1 MLDSGLTDVVYSN
14 HEAVKPNRTPSQ
26 AEPETP
32 EGSPDSGQ
40 IKEVDTML
48 TVYLICSGLTAAYIS
63 TMFIV
68 FRQR

>member
-32 EGSPDSGQ
+32 DGSRR
-40 IKEVDTML
+40 E
-48 TVYLICSGLTAAYIS
+48 AAE
-63 TMFIV
+63 
-68 FRQR
+68 REEQ

>member
-32 EGSPDSGQ
+32 DGSRREAAEREKQCQTKREQEQPT
-40 IKEVDTML
+40 IK
-48 TVYLICSGLTAAYIS
+48 
-63 TMFIV
+63 
-68 FRQR
+68 